1 MSATSIGVVGVIKKE
16 CSLLYLRSMGDFIV
30 LGIFCV
36 AFLPT
41 FTKKS
46 LKVFAITFGSDVI
59 FSLESLSLF
68 ITFILELLLL
78 VLSLYLTKGASYCYY
93 LIKRNC

>member
-1 MSATSIGVVGVIKKE
+1 MVIKKE
-16 CSLLYLRSMGDFIV
+16 FSLLYLRCSVGCFIV

-36 AFLPT
+36 TFLPT

-59 FSLESLSLF
+59 LPLASLGLF
-68 ITFILELLLL
+68 ITFILELLFLIIVFIPKQRSFILL
-78 VLSLYLTKGASYCYY
+78 IIV
-93 LIKRNC
+93 